1 MPISP
6 DGFYG
11 IGGTATPQNF
21 AYPAIHQMI
30 VQTARPAQ
38 KLRGMLL
45 DVPANGKF
53 ALTVAEQDGNK
64 DAEVDELAEA
74 QIIAIDHT
82 PYKTPDTIKLVEIG
96 QGHRITQREMLFA
109 QIPIIPQKLADQG
122 MKMGNKMDRHVAGV
136 VYDALHGATNAVSCK
151 GKSLLN
157 GGEVTK
163 ANTIGDYDINDGISY
178 IEEEN
183 FIPDKLYVNPA
194 GHAFLKELPNYS
206 AQYYAG
212 NPGFRTGV
220 VETVQGLQVI
230 MSKNVP
236 KNTGWIIASGTNPTD
251 LGQYSPFG
259 MFYHEGEIMTAIDQ
273 QPEARAYY
281 VYSNAY
287 IRAHVTNEL
296 AGAELDYS

>member
-1 MPISP
+1 
-6 DGFYG
+6 
-11 IGGTATPQNF
+11 
-21 AYPAIHQMI
+21 MI

-38 KLRGMLL
+38 KLRGMFL

-74 QIIAIDHT
+74 QIIPIDHT
-82 PYKTPDTIKLVEIG
+82 PYKTPDTIKLIEIG

-122 MKMGNKMDRHVAGV
+122 MKMGNKMDRHVSAV
-136 VYDALHGATNAVSCK
+136 VFAALNSGTNSVGCS
-151 GKSLLN
+151 GTSFTS
-157 GGEVTK
+157 GGETTV
-163 ANTIGDYDINDGISY
+163 ANTIGDYDVNDAIAN
-178 IEEEN
+178 IETQN
-183 FIPDKLYVNPA
+183 FVPDKLYVNPI
-194 GHAFLKELPNYS
+194 GHSFLKRLPNYS
-206 AQYYAG
+206 ALYYSG
-212 NPGFRTGV
+212 TPGFRTGV

-230 MSKNVP
+230 VSKNVT
-236 KNTGWIIASGTNPTD
+236 TGYGWVIASGTNPTD

-259 MFYHEGEIMTAIDQ
+259 MFYHEGEIMTAISQ

-296 AGAELDYS
+296 AGAELDYT